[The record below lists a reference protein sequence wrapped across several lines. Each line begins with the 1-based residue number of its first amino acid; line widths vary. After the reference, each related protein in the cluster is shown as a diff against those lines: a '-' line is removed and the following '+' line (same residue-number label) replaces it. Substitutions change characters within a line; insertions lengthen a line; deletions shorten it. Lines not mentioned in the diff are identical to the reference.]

1 MYFHYIASDKLS
13 KTTDNIMVT
22 FNRTYLLFFIV
33 VFITGM
39 QISGKIF
46 RNYKQSVS
54 VGRMLS
60 AALVTNDIKI
70 RLRAVGVASS
80 KMH

>member
-1 MYFHYIASDKLS
+1 
-13 KTTDNIMVT
+13 MVT